1 VFFGAPGS
9 LDVDEAAKEAEEAIA
24 VAAAAGIASAPP
36 AAPPGSMAA
45 AAQAAAAAATSGA
58 LSAPYAVMAGST
70 GMPINPFSATTLA
83 SGTMAPKVIGSALGS
98 TPIATPASI
107 AAAAAGNPLA
117 AAAAAAAAYSVPGAA
132 AAGNPLAA
140 MTAAAAAA
148 GNPLTAAMA
157 SAAAAAAAGAT
168 FVDPFW
174 GNPVHK
180 QLATQLLAAKGVP
193 EVHKQCVV
201 VSKCPFGLDEAKM
214 KALMGVAGG
223 WDFCQSMFGRV
234 LVDGVFG
241 GGGCRWMAALGG
253 KAWLSADFAQCFE
266 LHLLVRCSIDK
277 QGNPAAPLSLAC
289 VTTC

>member
-1 VFFGAPGS
+1 VEDLEVEGSPFWVFFGAPGS

-58 LSAPYAVMAGST
+58 LSAPYAVMAGSI
-70 GMPINPFSATTLA
+70 GMPMNPFSATTLA
-83 SGTMAPKVIGSALGS
+83 SGTVAPKVIGSALGS

-117 AAAAAAAAYSVPGAA
+117 AAAAAAAAYSVPGTAS
-132 AAGNPLAA
+132 NPL
-140 MTAAAAAA
+140 MAAAAA

-180 QLATQLLAAKGVP
+180 QLSTQLLAAKGVP

-201 VSKCPFGLDEAKM
+201 VSRYPFGLDEAKM

-223 WDFCQSMFGRV
+223 CC
-234 LVDGVFG
+234 GV
-241 GGGCRWMAALGG
+241 
-253 KAWLSADFAQCFE
+253 
-266 LHLLVRCSIDK
+266 V
-277 QGNPAAPLSLAC
+277 
-289 VTTC
+289 